1 MGRPRKKEPNLSK
14 ELQRLQ
20 GLLYQAI
27 NSRVGLLLTT
37 NDINRAIQN
46 LHKARRAAADP
57 ILNSLSFHVN
67 EEKWGDGTIAVVRT
81 NKRTEI

>member
-20 GLLYQAI
+20 GLLYQAL
-27 NSRVGLLLTT
+27 NSRVGLLLTS
-37 NDINRAIQN
+37 NDIDRAIQN

-57 ILNSLSFHVN
+57 LLNSLSFRVN
-67 EEKWGDGTIAVVRT
+67 EEKWGDGTIAVVHT
-81 NKRTEI
+81 SKGTEV